1 MKPIRNVEPHI
12 YTQEEA
18 EALKGQT
25 IDLNCEIHEL
35 NNNINSLKSKLDIAL
50 EMMSKEQL
58 IEFIHKTM

>member
-1 MKPIRNVEPHI
+1 MKKDYVEPHI

-18 EALKGQT
+18 EALKRQT
-25 IDLNCEIHEL
+25 IDLNCEVCNL
-35 NNNINSLKSKLDIAL
+35 NSNIDSLKSKLDIAL